1 MDYKIERVQH
11 SSPALRVIQ
20 EQGQRIPLEKLKEKI
35 EHHFGNGSGDP
46 SADARHKEGRTH
58 PSVALIDRI
67 IQDVNEVMQGSMTHF
82 EFKIHEKSGE
92 VIVKLID
99 NETEEVVREIPSEK
113 IVEIM
118 ANLRELV
125 GLCVDKKI

>member
-11 SSPALRVIQ
+11 ASPALRVIQ

-35 EHHFGNGSGDP
+35 EHHFGNSPKGDQNQE
-46 SADARHKEGRTH
+46 AKAH
-58 PSVALIDRI
+58 PSVALVDKL
-67 IQDVNEVMQGSMTHF
+67 IQDVNEMMQGSTTHF

-99 NETEEVVREIPSEK
+99 DETNEVVKEIPSEK
-113 IVEIM
+113 MVELM
-118 ANLRELV
+118 SNLRELV
-125 GLCVDKKI
+125 GLCVDEKI

>member
-35 EHHFGNGSGDP
+35 EHHFGKPPQGDQHQEAK
-46 SADARHKEGRTH
+46 SH
-58 PSVALIDRI
+58 PSVALVDKL
-67 IQDVNEVMQGSMTHF
+67 IQDVNEMRQGSTTHF

-99 NETEEVVREIPSEK
+99 DETDEVVKEIPSEK
-113 IVEIM
+113 MVELM
-118 ANLRELV
+118 SNLRELV
-125 GLCVDKKI
+125 GLCVDEKI

>member
-1 MDYKIERVQH
+1 MDYKIERVPH

-35 EHHFGNGSGDP
+35 EHHFGNNSQEA
-46 SADARHKEGRTH
+46 SAETRNQNEQAH
-58 PSVALIDRI
+58 PSVALIDKV
-67 IQDVNEVMQGSMTHF
+67 IQDVNELMQDSATHF
-82 EFKIHEKSGE
+82 EFKIHEKSGD

-99 NETEEVVREIPSEK
+99 NETDEVVREIPSEK
-113 IVEIM
+113 MVEIM
-118 ANLRELV
+118 SNLRELV